1 MKLYVVVRDDLS
13 VPQKAVQAGHALA
26 EFLIKNETSW
36 NNGTLVYLRVPN
48 EEHLRKLSDRLDGYG
63 MDYPEDSNV
72 SSIVINHA
80 NYMNNK
86 NNCSSHGSYWCY
98 DDNIL

>member
-63 MDYPEDSNV
+63 MDYSVFREPD
-72 SSIVINHA
+72 
-80 NYMNNK
+80 M
-86 NNCSSHGSYWCY
+86 
-98 DDNIL
+98 DNELTALASTEGRRFFSKLKLL